1 MKTLNYYITEKLK
14 ISKRVTKNPNTFESY
29 LIKLSEL
36 YDFDLDINDEKN
48 VADFAK
54 YLVYE
59 GVIVELQDEQ
69 NLKIDMSYPNTDFFD
84 EKELGIFVNELL
96 ENEATYKTTTFSDG
110 HEKYLWLSLYVKN
123 ELVFSFKL
131 YNKNNK
137 LYR

>member
-110 HEKYLWLSLYVKN
+110 PGKYLWLSLYVKN

>member
-14 ISKRVTKNPNTFESY
+14 ISKRINKNPNTFESY

-96 ENEATYKTTTFSDG
+96 ENEATYKTTTFSNG
-110 HEKYLWLSLYVKN
+110 MEKYLWLSLYVKN